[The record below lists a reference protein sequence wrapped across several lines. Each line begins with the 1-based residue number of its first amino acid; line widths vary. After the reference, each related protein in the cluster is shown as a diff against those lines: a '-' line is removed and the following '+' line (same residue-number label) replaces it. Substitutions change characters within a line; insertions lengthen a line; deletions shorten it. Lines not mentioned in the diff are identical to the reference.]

1 MVKLAQL
8 VNPEFQNALGQ
19 LMQKE
24 IPVRTSFK
32 LKNVLKRLGEEVKTY
47 NEVRTELLNKFGDK
61 DEADKLAVDPETNNV
76 KFSGDNL
83 KLFGEAMSELLKM
96 EVDIGSISAFELG
109 EKLSISTSSL
119 ALLDGVVTE

>member
-1 MVKLAQL
+1 MAKLAQL
-8 VNPEFQNALGQ
+8 VNPEFQGALGE

-32 LKNVLKRLGEEVKTY
+32 LKSLLKRLGEEVKTY

-61 DEADKLAVDPETNNV
+61 DEDGKLAVDEKNSV

-83 KLFGEAMSELLKM
+83 KNFGEAMSELLKM
-96 EVDIGSISAFELG
+96 DVDIGSISAFELG
-109 EKLSISTSSL
+109 EKISISTNSL
-119 ALLDGVVTE
+119 ALLDGVITE